1 MTTND
6 FAYEVQYSGED
17 NAYIAYLKDMPS
29 LSAYANTKQQAIEEL
44 KSLVEYC
51 CSDAKCN

>member
-1 MTTND
+1 MITND

-51 CSDAKCN
+51 CPDAKCN